1 MKRRREM
8 NIPLS
13 AMSRPALVEK
23 CEDLTAELERVRG
36 TLTDESGRVSSLRN
50 QNSKLIRVQ
59 KKAKGKIDKISK
71 QFIKESAMRSVM
83 GNMIALGITIPASL
97 QDGSFSVYLLL
108 NGFCSAVLIP
118 LQTYLQK
125 RNEEH

>member
-1 MKRRREM
+1 MSKGENLRYEV
-8 NIPLS
+8 
-13 AMSRPALVEK
+13 MSRPALIVK
-23 CEDLTAELERVRG
+23 CHDLEDELSRVRG
-36 TLTDESGRVSSLRN
+36 TLSDESGIISSLRHK
-50 QNSKLIRVQ
+50 NSKLVRVQ
-59 KKAKGKIDKISK
+59 KKEKGKIDKLAK
-71 QFIKESAMRSVM
+71 RFIKESAVRSVV

-97 QDGSFSVYLLL
+97 QDGSFSVYLVL